1 MSFNMMP
8 VVLENTQLQEAGKM
22 VFAPVGASSSCIPD
36 GAAGASLVRGQS
48 AQVGERKGI
57 DLQRF
62 FKSFDRVPDPGASYA
77 VQLCTDVPVNQD
89 PTALVGFMGIE
100 NAGHTFLVLTK
111 WNGAHLVTQCFGFY
125 AARLP
130 SPWHPTRPVP
140 SMIKDNSHHE
150 INAAITSWLTGAQF
164 SFLKEK
170 ALQDARN
177 DYHLV
182 RFNCSDY
189 ALGVYNSVQET
200 PIILP
205 PYTVTFPG
213 KLKVSSKAAALGLA
227 TIGSTPQSLYTTL
240 FSMKNAG
247 GPVAENILIDLSE
260 DRLAPVSEGEC
271 AE

>member
-1 MSFNMMP
+1 MA
-8 VVLENTQLQEAGKM
+8 AGNIQVRDTEKM
-22 VFAPVGASSSCIPD
+22 VFAPVGASSSCKSD
-36 GAAGASLVRGQS
+36 GPAGASLVLAQS

-57 DLQRF
+57 DLRRF

-77 VQLCTDVPVNQD
+77 VQLCTDVPVNHD

-100 NAGHTFLVLTK
+100 NAGHTFLVLSK
-111 WNGAHLVTQCFGFY
+111 SNGASLVTQSFGFY

-140 SMIKDNSHHE
+140 SMIKDNSLHE
-150 INAAITSWLTGAQF
+150 INAAITCCLTGAQF
-164 SFLKEK
+164 SLLKEK
-170 ALQDARN
+170 ALQDAGN

-189 ALGVYNSVQET
+189 ALGVYNSVQEN

-227 TIGSTPQSLYTTL
+227 TIGSTPQSLYSTL

-247 GPVAENILIDLSE
+247 GPVAGNILIDLSE
-260 DRLAPVSEGEC
+260 DRLAPFSKGEC
-271 AE
+271 DE